1 MKDNQ
6 YITAMIITILY
17 SIYHEVLELVDQVQ
31 EDEGGAAERGRGT
44 KMAARRGMV
53 GRRGRGEQHPGS

>member
-31 EDEGGAAERGRGT
+31 EDEGGAAERGRETREATG
-44 KMAARRGMV
+44 
-53 GRRGRGEQHPGS
+53 GEQR

>member
-6 YITAMIITILY
+6 YLTAMIITILY

-31 EDEGGAAERGRGT
+31 EDD
-44 KMAARRGMV
+44 
-53 GRRGRGEQHPGS
+53 GSS